1 MIDENAVENGSKQ
14 IVRKETQDIIDA
26 SMDHQFQENM
36 RKYTLVGE
44 LSNWRTNMKDNKRRQ
59 QILSGRAKIL
69 DLVNKACSS

>member
-1 MIDENAVENGSKQ
+1 MIDENAEQTEYKISNNKG
-14 IVRKETQDIIDA
+14 TQDIIDA

-36 RKYTLVGE
+36 RKYTLVGN

-59 QILSGRAKIL
+59 QILRGRGKIL